1 MQGQAEEEQVE
12 QGGGQGDV
20 QPEDG
25 VQVERLA
32 RGRVGFHPR
41 ISVGWGRW
49 GCRPAASHRDA
60 A

>member
-32 RGRVGFHPR
+32 HGRVDFYPCS
-41 ISVGWGRW
+41 SVVWVRW
-49 GCRPAASHRDA
+49 
-60 A
+60 